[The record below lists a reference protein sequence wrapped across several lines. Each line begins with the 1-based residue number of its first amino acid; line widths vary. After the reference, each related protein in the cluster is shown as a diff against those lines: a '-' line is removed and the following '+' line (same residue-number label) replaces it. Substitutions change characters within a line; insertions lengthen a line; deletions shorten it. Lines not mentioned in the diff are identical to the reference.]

1 MTECAK
7 RVLFLLVLSCLEIW
21 IHAHLSKMRGSSHVL
36 RMQLCGRGLL
46 QLQLD
51 LRTPCRCSW
60 TLLRRSSCRREEAK
74 LQERAAAARLLQP
87 PALLAEGWGG
97 VQPGQTRCT
106 TTGRQSSQPTFAVSA
121 HRLKVRRSRKV
132 FQSGL
137 GVAAGSGLLQAE
149 VARKQGGEDDFT
161 FLLLHL
167 VSHLDHQL
175 LWIGIPPHPA
185 FWLGYMNDREIWVV
199 LSFDTIGAQLDDLC
213 IGSWF
218 WSSQYP
224 INREMGYSNVQ
235 VQRRRRN

>member
-1 MTECAK
+1 
-7 RVLFLLVLSCLEIW
+7 
-21 IHAHLSKMRGSSHVL
+21 MRGSSHVL

-51 LRTPCRCSW
+51 LRTPRCQCSW

-74 LQERAAAARLLQP
+74 LQEGAAAARLLQP
-87 PALLAEGWGG
+87 PVLLAEGWGG

-137 GVAAGSGLLQAE
+137 WVAAGSGLLQAE

-167 VSHLDHQL
+167 VSHPTRLFGWDI
-175 LWIGIPPHPA
+175 WMTGKYES
-185 FWLGYMNDREIWVV
+185 FWV
-199 LSFDTIGAQLDDLC
+199 LTPSV
-213 IGSWF
+213 
-218 WSSQYP
+218 P
-224 INREMGYSNVQ
+224 N
-235 VQRRRRN
+235 